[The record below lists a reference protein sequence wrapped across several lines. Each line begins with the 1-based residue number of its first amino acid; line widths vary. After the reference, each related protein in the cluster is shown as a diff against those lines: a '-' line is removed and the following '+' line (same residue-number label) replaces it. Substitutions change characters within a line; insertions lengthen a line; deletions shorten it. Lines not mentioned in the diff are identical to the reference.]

1 MFRRFGYQLTNDD
14 IEQIVRARP
23 GVIERTL
30 LNMRTKLENA
40 KNRTG
45 SARSASSASNVSSAG
60 GKRNNDASSK
70 TSTRQRA
77 VAPGGRRNGGGQPK
91 QRQQQREPQ
100 QQQQQQQRQPQQQ
113 FSQQIDYGMQ
123 QQPAYVSKYKSDAVS
138 KCSCNYHCA
147 LY

>member
-45 SARSASSASNVSSAG
+45 SARSASNVSSAG

-100 QQQQQQQRQPQQQ
+100 QQQQPQQQRQPQQQQ

-123 QQPAYVSKYKSDAVS
+123 QQQQPAYVSKSKSDAVS
-138 KCSCNYHCA
+138 KCS
-147 LY
+147 L